1 MEKSEVVQGVNGTD
15 IYYWGEVGQE
25 SLGRMKGVRN
35 WLFSQLLSKS
45 VVSSRP
51 LLGSDS
57 FFGEENKEHVDEDQ
71 DGEVRKFYNNIIL
84 SFEVAQATTIVPPTA
99 PHTSDSGGSLENQ
112 EDLPLEQSQHSSNR
126 VKVDVLTMIEDLL
139 VQFFRLLQRIGQT
152 SNNLLVEKVL
162 YRIHLATLI
171 QVGESDLKRV
181 NLERGKAREKAAE
194 QEAAGI
200 PESSFTFRVLVLGK
214 TGVGKSA
221 TINSLF
227 DQAKT
232 ATDAFQPAT
241 DRIQEIVGTINGIKV
256 SIIDTPG
263 LSQSSS
269 GNMKRNKKILFSVK
283 RYIRKSPPDIV
294 LYFERLDLINKN
306 HADYFLMKLINEV
319 FGPAIWFNTILV
331 LTHCSSAL
339 PEGPDGYPVSFESYV
354 SHCSELLQQNIH
366 QAVSDPRL
374 ENPVLLVENHP
385 QCKKNIMGEK
395 VLPNGQVWRSHFLLL
410 CICYKVL
417 GSINTLLKFQN
428 CIELGPLANTRLPSL
443 PHLLSSI
450 LRHRNTTSPSGVDY
464 DIEAILL
471 RDNEEDEYDDL
482 PSIRILTKSQFEKL
496 SNSQKKEYLDE
507 LEYRETLYLKK
518 QLREEYQRR
527 KEIKLLKHRDSEH
540 NDNNGD
546 LQASPEAEAVLLPD
560 MAVPPSFDS
569 DCPVHRYRCI
579 AVDDQW
585 IVRPVLDPQG
595 WDHDVGFDG
604 INLET
609 AMEMNKNVFT
619 SVTGQVSKDKRFFNI
634 QSECAASYMDSRG
647 SSYTLGLDVQS
658 SGTDRI
664 YTVHSNA
671 KLGNIKHN
679 HPGIGLSL
687 ISFKRNC
694 YYGVKL
700 EDTISIGKRVKLVA
714 NGGRIEGA
722 GQMAY
727 GGSIVATLRGEDYPV
742 RNDHLS
748 LTMTVLSFD
757 KETILSGNVESEFR
771 LNRSMR
777 LSVNANLSTR
787 KMGQICIKTSSCEH
801 LQIALISGFTILRA
815 LLRRKE
821 IETM

>member
-1 MEKSEVVQGVNGTD
+1 MNHDK
-15 IYYWGEVGQE
+15 
-25 SLGRMKGVRN
+25 MKGVRD
-35 WLFSQLLSKS
+35 WLFSQLVSKS

-57 FFGEENKEHVDEDQ
+57 FFGEENKEHMDEDQ
-71 DGEVRKFYNNIIL
+71 DDEA
-84 SFEVAQATTIVPPTA
+84 AQATDIVAPIP
-99 PHTSDSGGSLENQ
+99 PHTSDSGGNLENQ
-112 EDLPLEQSQHSSNR
+112 DDLSLPQVGGDSSQSQHSSNNR
-126 VKVDVLTMIEDLL
+126 VKMDVLTKIEDLQ
-139 VQFFRLLQRIGQT
+139 VQFFRLLLRIGQT
-152 SNNLLVEKVL
+152 QNNLLVEKVL

-181 NLERGKAREKAAE
+181 NLERGKARAKAAE

-200 PESSFTFRVLVLGK
+200 PESNFTFRILVLGK

-227 DQAKT
+227 DQTKT

-241 DRIQEIVGTINGIKV
+241 DHIQEIMGTINGIKV

-269 GNMKRNKKILFSVK
+269 GNMKRNKKIMFSVK

-294 LYFERLDLINKN
+294 LYFDRLDLINKN
-306 HADYFLMKLINEV
+306 HGDYLLMKLINEV
-319 FGPAIWFNTILV
+319 FGSAIWFNTILV

-354 SHCSELLQQNIH
+354 AHCSEVLQQNIH
-366 QAVSDPRL
+366 QALSDL
-374 ENPVLLVENHP
+374 KLDNPVLLVENHP
-385 QCKKNIMGEK
+385 QCRKNIMGEK

-410 CICYKVL
+410 CICTKVL
-417 GSINTLLKFQN
+417 GSINSLLKFQN
-428 CIELGPLANTRLPSL
+428 CIELGPLAISRLPSL
-443 PHLLSSI
+443 PHLLSSF
-450 LRHRNTTSPSGVDY
+450 LRYRSVSNPSDVDY

-471 RDNEEDEYDDL
+471 DDNEEDEYDDL

-496 SNSQKKEYLDE
+496 SNSQKREYLDE
-507 LEYRETLYLKK
+507 LDYRETLYLKK
-518 QLREEYQRR
+518 QLREEYQKR
-527 KEIKLLKHRDSEH
+527 KEIKLLKDRDLLH
-540 NDNNGD
+540 NDNNYD
-546 LQASPEAEAVLLPD
+546 LQALPEADAVLPD

-579 AVDDQW
+579 AIDDQW

-619 SVTGQVSKDKRFFNI
+619 SVTGQLSKDKHVFNI

-658 SGTDRI
+658 AGTDRM

-671 KLGNIKHN
+671 KLGSIKHN
-679 HPGIGLSL
+679 LPGVGVSL
-687 ISFKRNC
+687 TSFKRNC
-694 YYGVKL
+694 YYGAKL
-700 EDTISIGKRVKLVA
+700 EDTISLGKRVKFVV

-727 GGSIVATLRGEDYPV
+727 GGSVEATLKGRDYPV
-742 RNDHLS
+742 RNDHLK

-757 KETILSGNVESEFR
+757 KETILGGNVESEFR
-771 LNRSMR
+771 LSRSMR
-777 LSVNANLSTR
+777 LSVNANLNTR
-787 KMGQICIKTSSCEH
+787 KMGQICIKASSCEH
-801 LQIALISGFTILRA
+801 LQIALVSAFTILRA

-821 IETM
+821 IETL

>member
-1 MEKSEVVQGVNGTD
+1 
-15 IYYWGEVGQE
+15 
-25 SLGRMKGVRN
+25 MKGVRD
-35 WLFSQLLSKS
+35 WLFSQLVSKS

-57 FFGEENKEHVDEDQ
+57 FFGEENVELVDEDQ
-71 DGEVRKFYNNIIL
+71 DDGV
-84 SFEVAQATTIVPPTA
+84 VQATTIVTPSA
-99 PHTSDSGGSLENQ
+99 PHTSDSGENLENQ
-112 EDLPLEQSQHSSNR
+112 DDLLLEQVPSGSSPQSQHSSNR
-126 VKVDVLTMIEDLL
+126 GKMDVLTKLEDLQ

-152 SNNLLVEKVL
+152 QNNLLVEKVL

-171 QVGESDLKRV
+171 QVGESDLIKV
-181 NLERGKAREKAAE
+181 NLGRGKASAKAAE

-200 PESSFTFRVLVLGK
+200 PESNFTFRILVLGK

-232 ATDAFQPAT
+232 DTDAFQPAT
-241 DRIQEIVGTINGIKV
+241 GRIQEIVGTINGIKV

-263 LSQSSS
+263 FSQCSS
-269 GNMKRNKKILFSVK
+269 GNMKRNKKIMVSVK

-294 LYFERLDLINKN
+294 LYFERLDVINKN
-306 HADYFLMKLINEV
+306 HADYLLMKQISEV
-319 FGPAIWFNTILV
+319 FGSAIWFNTILV

-354 SHCSELLQQNIH
+354 AHSSEILQQNIH
-366 QAVSDPRL
+366 QALSDPRL

-385 QCKKNIMGEK
+385 HCKKNIMGEK

-410 CICYKVL
+410 CICTKVL
-417 GSINTLLKFQN
+417 GSINALLKFQN

-450 LRHRNTTSPSGVDY
+450 LRPRGMSSPSGVDY

-471 RDNEEDEYDDL
+471 SDNEEDEYDDL

-507 LEYRETLYLKK
+507 LDYRETLYLKK
-518 QLREEYQRR
+518 QLREEYRRR
-527 KEIKLLKHRDSEH
+527 KEVKLLNDRDLVD

-546 LQASPEAEAVLLPD
+546 LQAMPEAEAVLLPD

-569 DCPVHRYRCI
+569 DCFVHRYRCI

-619 SVTGQVSKDKRFFNI
+619 SVTGQVSKDKQVFNI
-634 QSECAASYMDSRG
+634 QSECAASYIDSRG

-658 SGTDRI
+658 AGTDRM

-671 KLGNIKHN
+671 KLGSIKHN
-679 HPGIGLSL
+679 VPGIGVSL
-687 ISFKRNC
+687 TSIKRNC
-694 YYGVKL
+694 YYGAKL
-700 EDTISIGKRVKLVA
+700 EDTISVGKRVKFVVS
-714 NGGRIEGA
+714 GGRIEGA
-722 GQMAY
+722 GQMVY
-727 GGSIVATLRGEDYPV
+727 GGSIEATLRGRDYPV

-757 KETILSGNVESEFR
+757 KETILGGNVESEFR
-771 LNRSMR
+771 LSRSMR
-777 LSVNANLSTR
+777 VSVNANLNTR
-787 KMGQICIKTSSCEH
+787 KMGQICIKASSCEH
-801 LQIALISGFTILRA
+801 LQIALISAYTVLRA
-815 LLRRKE
+815 LLCRKE
-821 IETM
+821 IETL

>member
-1 MEKSEVVQGVNGTD
+1 MVLQKRSSLLLKLLNISCLSYILLQKNVN
-15 IYYWGEVGQE
+15 
-25 SLGRMKGVRN
+25 
-35 WLFSQLLSKS
+35 LFYKPFLFVFKL
-45 VVSSRP
+45 
-51 LLGSDS
+51 
-57 FFGEENKEHVDEDQ
+57 
-71 DGEVRKFYNNIIL
+71 RKFYNNSIL
-84 SFEVAQATTIVPPTA
+84 SSVVAQATTIVAPSA
-99 PHTSDSGGSLENQ
+99 PHTSDSRGHLENQ
-112 EDLPLEQSQHSSNR
+112 DNLSLEQVSGDSPQSQHSSNGA
-126 VKVDVLTMIEDLL
+126 KMDVLTKIEDLQ

-152 SNNLLVEKVL
+152 QNNLLVEKVL

-181 NLERGKAREKAAE
+181 NLERGKARAKAAE
-194 QEAAGI
+194 QEAAGM
-200 PESSFTFRVLVLGK
+200 PESNFTFRILVLGK

-256 SIIDTPG
+256 TVIDTPG

-269 GNMKRNKKILFSVK
+269 GNMKRNKKIMFSVK

-306 HADYFLMKLINEV
+306 HADYLLMKLINEV
-319 FGPAIWFNTILV
+319 FGSAIWFNTILV

-354 SHCSELLQQNIH
+354 AHCSELLQQTIH
-366 QAVSDPRL
+366 QALSDPRL

-410 CICYKVL
+410 CICTKVL
-417 GSINTLLKFQN
+417 GSINSLLKFQN
-428 CIELGPLANTRLPSL
+428 SIELGPLANTRLPSL

-450 LRHRNTTSPSGVDY
+450 LRHRDISSSSGMDY
-464 DIEAILL
+464 GTEAILL
-471 RDNEEDEYDDL
+471 SDNEEDEYDDL

-507 LEYRETLYLKK
+507 LDYRETLYLKK
-518 QLREEYQRR
+518 QLREEYQRQ
-527 KEIKLLKHRDSEH
+527 KEIKLLKDRDLVH

-546 LQASPEAEAVLLPD
+546 LQTLPEAEAVLLPD

-609 AMEMNKNVFT
+609 AMEMNKNVYT
-619 SVTGQVSKDKRFFNI
+619 SVTGQVSKDKHLFNI
-634 QSECAASYMDSRG
+634 QSECAASYLDSRG
-647 SSYTLGLDVQS
+647 SSYTLGLDVQAAA
-658 SGTDRI
+658 GTDRM

-671 KLGNIKHN
+671 KLGSIKYN
-679 HPGIGLSL
+679 VPGIGVSL
-687 ISFKRNC
+687 TSLKRNC

-700 EDTISIGKRVKLVA
+700 EDTISMDKRVKFVV

-727 GGSIVATLRGEDYPV
+727 GGSIEAILKGRDYPV

-757 KETILSGNVESEFR
+757 KETILGGNVESEFR
-771 LNRSMR
+771 LSRSMR
-777 LSVNANLSTR
+777 VSVNANLNTR
-787 KMGQICIKTSSCEH
+787 KMGQICIKASSCEH
-801 LQIALISGFTILRA
+801 LQIALVSAFTILRA

-821 IETM
+821 IETS

>member
-1 MEKSEVVQGVNGTD
+1 MDLWNRLKEKPECYTHSGLCEEQIGK
-15 IYYWGEVGQE
+15 
-25 SLGRMKGVRN
+25 MKGVRD
-35 WLFSQLLSKS
+35 WLFSQLVSKS

-51 LLGSDS
+51 LLGSDG
-57 FFGEENKEHVDEDQ
+57 FFGEENKEHMDENQ
-71 DGEVRKFYNNIIL
+71 DD
-84 SFEVAQATTIVPPTA
+84 EVAQATNIVAPTT
-99 PHTSDSGGSLENQ
+99 PHTSDSNGNLENQ
-112 EDLPLEQSQHSSNR
+112 DDLSLAQVGGDSSQSQHDSNG
-126 VKVDVLTMIEDLL
+126 VKKDVLTKIEDLQ
-139 VQFFRLLQRIGQT
+139 VQFFRLLLRIGQT
-152 SNNLLVEKVL
+152 QNNLLVEKVL

-181 NLERGKAREKAAE
+181 NLERIKARAKAAE

-200 PESSFTFRVLVLGK
+200 PELNFTFRILVLGK

-232 ATDAFQPAT
+232 PTNAFQPAT
-241 DRIQEIVGTINGIKV
+241 GHIHEIVGTINGIKV

-269 GNMKRNKKILFSVK
+269 GNMKRNKKIMFSVK

-294 LYFERLDLINKN
+294 LYFDRLDLVNK
-306 HADYFLMKLINEV
+306 HHGDYLLMKLMNEV
-319 FGPAIWFNTILV
+319 FGSAIWFNTILV

-354 SHCSELLQQNIH
+354 AHCSDVLQQNIY
-366 QAVSDPRL
+366 QALSDSKL
-374 ENPVLLVENHP
+374 DNPILLVENHP

-410 CICYKVL
+410 CICTKIL

-428 CIELGPLANTRLPSL
+428 CIELGPSAISRLPSL
-443 PHLLSSI
+443 PHLLSSF
-450 LRHRNTTSPSGVDY
+450 LRHRSMANTLGVDN
-464 DIEAILL
+464 DFEAILL
-471 RDNEEDEYDDL
+471 NDIDEDDYDDL
-482 PSIRILTKSQFEKL
+482 PSFRILTKSQFKKL
-496 SNSQKKEYLDE
+496 SNSLKKEYLDE
-507 LEYRETLYLKK
+507 LDYRETLYLKK
-518 QLREEYQRR
+518 QLREEYQKR
-527 KEIKLLKHRDSEH
+527 KEIKLLKDRDLVH

-546 LQASPEAEAVLLPD
+546 LQAMPEADAVLLPD
-560 MAVPPSFDS
+560 MAVPPSFDP

-619 SVTGQVSKDKRFFNI
+619 SVAGQVSKDKNVFNI
-634 QSECAASYMDSRG
+634 QSECAASYMDSRRT
-647 SSYTLGLDVQS
+647 SYTLGLDVQS
-658 SGTDRI
+658 AGTDKM

-671 KLGNIKHN
+671 KLGSIKHN
-679 HPGIGLSL
+679 LPGIGVSL
-687 ISFKRNC
+687 TSFKKNC
-694 YYGVKL
+694 YYGAKL
-700 EDTISIGKRVKLVA
+700 EDTISLGKRVKFVI

-727 GGSIVATLRGEDYPV
+727 GGSIDATLRGRDYPV
-742 RNDHLS
+742 RNDHLRV
-748 LTMTVLSFD
+748 TMTVLSFD
-757 KETILSGNVESEFR
+757 KETILGGNVESEFR
-771 LNRSMR
+771 LSRSMR
-777 LSVNANLSTR
+777 LSVNTNLNTR
-787 KMGQICIKTSSCEH
+787 KMGQICIKASSCEH
-801 LQIALISGFTILRA
+801 LQIALVSAFTILRA
-815 LLRRKE
+815 LMRRKE
-821 IETM
+821 INTS

>member
-1 MEKSEVVQGVNGTD
+1 
-15 IYYWGEVGQE
+15 
-25 SLGRMKGVRN
+25 MKGVRD
-35 WLFSQLLSKS
+35 WLFSQLVSKS

-57 FFGEENKEHVDEDQ
+57 FFGEENKEHMDEDQ
-71 DGEVRKFYNNIIL
+71 DDEA
-84 SFEVAQATTIVPPTA
+84 AQATDIVAPIP
-99 PHTSDSGGSLENQ
+99 PHTSDSGGNLENQ
-112 EDLPLEQSQHSSNR
+112 DDLSLPQVGGDSSQSQHSSNNR
-126 VKVDVLTMIEDLL
+126 VKMDVLTKIEDLQ
-139 VQFFRLLQRIGQT
+139 VQFFRLLLRIGQT
-152 SNNLLVEKVL
+152 QNNLLVEKVL

-181 NLERGKAREKAAE
+181 NLERGKARAKAAE

-200 PESSFTFRVLVLGK
+200 PESNFTFRILVLGK

-227 DQAKT
+227 DQTKT

-241 DRIQEIVGTINGIKV
+241 DHIQEIMGTINGIKV

-269 GNMKRNKKILFSVK
+269 GNMKRNKKIMFSVK

-294 LYFERLDLINKN
+294 LYFDRLDLINKN
-306 HADYFLMKLINEV
+306 HGDYLLMKLINEV
-319 FGPAIWFNTILV
+319 FGSAIWFNTILV

-354 SHCSELLQQNIH
+354 AHCSEVLQQNIH
-366 QAVSDPRL
+366 QALSDL
-374 ENPVLLVENHP
+374 KLDNPVLLVENHP
-385 QCKKNIMGEK
+385 QCRKNIMGEK

-410 CICYKVL
+410 CICTKVL
-417 GSINTLLKFQN
+417 GSINSLLKFQN
-428 CIELGPLANTRLPSL
+428 CIELGPLAISRLPSL
-443 PHLLSSI
+443 PHLLSSF
-450 LRHRNTTSPSGVDY
+450 LRYRSVSNPSDVDY

-471 RDNEEDEYDDL
+471 DDNEEDEYDDL

-496 SNSQKKEYLDE
+496 SNSQKREYLDE
-507 LEYRETLYLKK
+507 LDYRETLYLKK
-518 QLREEYQRR
+518 QLREEYQKR
-527 KEIKLLKHRDSEH
+527 KEIKLLKDRDLLH
-540 NDNNGD
+540 NDNNYD
-546 LQASPEAEAVLLPD
+546 LQALPEADAVLPD

-579 AVDDQW
+579 AIDDQW

-619 SVTGQVSKDKRFFNI
+619 SVTGQLSKDKHVFNI

-658 SGTDRI
+658 AGTDRM

-671 KLGNIKHN
+671 KLGSIKHN
-679 HPGIGLSL
+679 LPGVGVSL
-687 ISFKRNC
+687 TSFKRNC
-694 YYGVKL
+694 YYGAKL
-700 EDTISIGKRVKLVA
+700 EDTISLGKRVKFVV

-727 GGSIVATLRGEDYPV
+727 GGSVEATLKGRDYPV
-742 RNDHLS
+742 RNDHLK

-757 KETILSGNVESEFR
+757 KETILGGNVESEFR
-771 LNRSMR
+771 LSRSMR
-777 LSVNANLSTR
+777 LSVNANLNTR
-787 KMGQICIKTSSCEH
+787 KMGQICIKASSCEH
-801 LQIALISGFTILRA
+801 LQIALVSAFTILRA

-821 IETM
+821 IETL

>member
-1 MEKSEVVQGVNGTD
+1 MR
-15 IYYWGEVGQE
+15 
-25 SLGRMKGVRN
+25 GRMKGVRD
-35 WLFSQLLSKS
+35 WLFSQLVSKS

-57 FFGEENKEHVDEDQ
+57 FFGEEVKEHMDEDQ
-71 DGEVRKFYNNIIL
+71 DDQ
-84 SFEVAQATTIVPPTA
+84 VAHATTAVAPSG
-99 PHTSDSGGSLENQ
+99 PHTSVSSGHLENQ
-112 EDLPLEQSQHSSNR
+112 HDLSLEPVPSGDSPQSQHSSN
-126 VKVDVLTMIEDLL
+126 KAKMDVLTKIEDLQ

-152 SNNLLVEKVL
+152 QNNLLVEKVL

-181 NLERGKAREKAAE
+181 NLERGKARAIAAE

-200 PESSFTFRVLVLGK
+200 QESNFAFRILVLGK

-232 ATDAFQPAT
+232 ATNAFQPAT

-263 LSQSSS
+263 FSQSSS
-269 GNMKRNKKILFSVK
+269 GSMKRNKKIMFSVK

-306 HADYFLMKLINEV
+306 HADYLLMKLINEV
-319 FGPAIWFNTILV
+319 FGSAIWFNTILV

-354 SHCSELLQQNIH
+354 AHCSELLQQNIH
-366 QAVSDPRL
+366 HALSDSRL

-385 QCKKNIMGEK
+385 QCKKNVMGEK

-410 CICYKVL
+410 CICTKVL
-417 GSINTLLKFQN
+417 GSISTLLRFQN

-450 LRHRNTTSPSGVDY
+450 LKHRGTSSPSGADY

-471 RDNEEDEYDDL
+471 GNNEEDEYDDL

-496 SNSQKKEYLDE
+496 SSSQKKEYLDE

-527 KEIKLLKHRDSEH
+527 REIKLLKDKDLVH
-540 NDNNGD
+540 NDNNGGS
-546 LQASPEAEAVLLPD
+546 QAFPEAEAVLLPD
-560 MAVPPSFDS
+560 MAVPPSFDP
-569 DCPVHRYRCI
+569 DCPAHRYRCI
-579 AVDDQW
+579 ATDDQW

-609 AMEMNKNVFT
+609 AMEMNKNVYT
-619 SVTGQVSKDKRFFNI
+619 SITGQLSMDKHVFNI
-634 QSECAASYMDSRG
+634 QSECAASYIDSRG

-658 SGTDRI
+658 SGADRM

-671 KLGNIKHN
+671 RLRSIKHN
-679 HPGIGLSL
+679 HPEIGVSMT
-687 ISFKRNC
+687 SFKRNC
-694 YYGVKL
+694 YYGAKL
-700 EDTISIGKRVKLVA
+700 EDTVHIGKRVKFVA
-714 NGGRIEGA
+714 TAGRIEGP
-722 GQMAY
+722 GQVAY
-727 GGSIVATLRGEDYPV
+727 GGSIEATLRGRDYPV
-742 RNDHLS
+742 RDDHVS
-748 LTMTVLSFD
+748 LTMTVLSFN
-757 KETILSGNVESEFR
+757 KEMILGGNVGSEFR
-771 LNRSMR
+771 LSRSLR
-777 LSVNANLSTR
+777 VSVNANLNTR
-787 KMGQICIKTSSCEH
+787 KMGQICIKSSSCEH
-801 LQIALISGFTILRA
+801 LQIALVSAFTIFRA

-821 IETM
+821 IETL

>member
-1 MEKSEVVQGVNGTD
+1 M
-15 IYYWGEVGQE
+15 
-25 SLGRMKGVRN
+25 
-35 WLFSQLLSKS
+35 
-45 VVSSRP
+45 
-51 LLGSDS
+51 
-57 FFGEENKEHVDEDQ
+57 
-71 DGEVRKFYNNIIL
+71 
-84 SFEVAQATTIVPPTA
+84 
-99 PHTSDSGGSLENQ
+99 
-112 EDLPLEQSQHSSNR
+112 
-126 VKVDVLTMIEDLL
+126 DVLTKIEDLQ
-139 VQFFRLLQRIGQT
+139 VQFFRLLLRIGQT
-152 SNNLLVEKVL
+152 QNNLLVEKVL

-181 NLERGKAREKAAE
+181 NLERGKARAKAAE
-194 QEAAGI
+194 QEAAGM
-200 PESSFTFRVLVLGK
+200 PESNFAFRILVLGK

-241 DRIQEIVGTINGIKV
+241 DHIHEIAGTINGIKV

-294 LYFERLDLINKN
+294 LYFDRLDLVNKN
-306 HADYFLMKLINEV
+306 HGDYLLMKLINEV
-319 FGPAIWFNTILV
+319 FGSAIWFNTILV

-339 PEGPDGYPVSFESYV
+339 PEGPDGYPVSFETYV
-354 SHCSELLQQNIH
+354 AHCSEVLQQNIH
-366 QAVSDPRL
+366 QALSDPKL
-374 ENPVLLVENHP
+374 DNPILLVENHP

-410 CICYKVL
+410 CVCTKVL
-417 GSINTLLKFQN
+417 GSINNLLKFQN
-428 CIELGPLANTRLPSL
+428 CIELGPLAISRLPSL
-443 PHLLSSI
+443 PHLLSSF
-450 LRHRNTTSPSGVDY
+450 LRHRSVSNPSVVEY

-471 RDNEEDEYDDL
+471 SDNEEDEYDDL

-496 SNSQKKEYLDE
+496 SNSQKKEYLYE
-507 LEYRETLYLKK
+507 LDYRETLYLKK
-518 QLREEYQRR
+518 QLREEYQKR
-527 KEIKLLKHRDSEH
+527 KETKLLKDRDLVQ

-546 LQASPEAEAVLLPD
+546 LQALPEADAVLLPD

-579 AVDDQW
+579 AVDDHW

-604 INLET
+604 INLE
-609 AMEMNKNVFT
+609 AVMEMNKNVFT
-619 SVTGQVSKDKRFFNI
+619 SVTGQVSKDKHVFNI

-658 SGTDRI
+658 AGTDRM

-671 KLGNIKHN
+671 KLGSIKN
-679 HPGIGLSL
+679 NLPGIGVSL
-687 ISFKRNC
+687 TSFKRNC
-694 YYGVKL
+694 YYGAKF
-700 EDTISIGKRVKLVA
+700 EDTISLGKRVKFVV
-714 NGGRIEGA
+714 NGGRIEGS

-727 GGSIVATLRGEDYPV
+727 GGSIEATVRGGDYPV
-742 RNDHLS
+742 RNDHLR

-757 KETILSGNVESEFR
+757 KETILGGNVESEFR
-771 LNRSMR
+771 LSRSMR
-777 LSVNANLSTR
+777 LSVNANLNTR
-787 KMGQICIKTSSCEH
+787 KMGQICIKASSCEH
-801 LQIALISGFTILRA
+801 LQIALVSAFTILRA
-815 LLRRKE
+815 LMRRKE
-821 IETM
+821 IQTL